1 MLDYRAWIIAGLIL
15 LAALGGY
22 IIWITRPRAQYNAR
36 SLSASGHPATA
47 TDKSGQPQPV
57 TKSLH
62 VDGCKDDFIVSP
74 GEIVEPR
81 VVPGASL
88 DQFRSVYGDE
98 KPDKKNPD
106 ALVWRTDEFELLAN
120 KAAPGEPG
128 NLIQMSLNSG
138 HIVETLDGIE
148 LGLDSFGTIFRKM
161 QDKKVEIHQRI
172 RREGDHW
179 ILTVSIYSACERK
192 FRSEYFRSLPSDPET
207 DALINRRET
216 GSDGK
221 PGPLRSDIFMN
232 KVVYDYILETS
243 DGKDDDPTSGEPSER
258 D

>member
-1 MLDYRAWIIAGLIL
+1 
-15 LAALGGY
+15 
-22 IIWITRPRAQYNAR
+22 
-36 SLSASGHPATA
+36 
-47 TDKSGQPQPV
+47 
-57 TKSLH
+57 
-62 VDGCKDDFIVSP
+62 
-74 GEIVEPR
+74 
-81 VVPGASL
+81 VPGASL

-179 ILTVSIYSACERK
+179 ILTVSIYSACGRK